1 MNGIDEHHA
10 RDLLAISRSEHTKV
24 ECAEVVPNKHVR
36 FGNRSASEEAVQ
48 LVGDIPAGARLIGRV
63 APTETGAIVRTNTGK
78 STDLWLNQLPDN
90 GGVIWTGL
98 HDDGRT
104 PRARTV
110 DVKPQPTDV
119 HEFAGGRIAM
129 AFPLRHRKLKYCTR
143 SNDHSHG
150 HDEPFR
156 HAPEAQSAST
166 DDRCGSRRVLSHQD
180 MTHRANVG

>member
-48 LVGDIPAGARLIGRV
+48 LVGDIRAAARLIGRV

-90 GGVIWTGL
+90 GGVVWTGL
-98 HDDGRT
+98 QDDGGT

-119 HEFAGGRIAM
+119 HEFAGGRIAI
-129 AFPLRHRKLKYCTR
+129 ALPLRHRELEYCAR
-143 SNDHSHG
+143 SNKQGHG
-150 HDEPFR
+150 QDEPFAD
-156 HAPEAQSAST
+156 APECQSAST
-166 DDRCGSRRVLSHQD
+166 DDRCGSRCVLSHRD
-180 MTHRANVG
+180 LAHRANVG